1 MSIRRPRTDENDKLQ
16 KKYLQAQDSNTQFYR
31 ECTKLSEELDDA
43 KKENGE
49 LKKQLSDISAK
60 DATVIQPKYDDDT
73 VMGMIIDSEVK
84 KTKIEVYEEEIK
96 MLRQMVFS
104 MIKGGT
110 SNG

>member
-1 MSIRRPRTDENDKLQ
+1 MFSGRLDILTFGE
-16 KKYLQAQDSNTQFYR
+16 LQAS
-31 ECTKLSEELDDA
+31 S
-43 KKENGE
+43 
-49 LKKQLSDISAK
+49 
-60 DATVIQPKYDDDT
+60 
-73 VMGMIIDSEVK
+73 MGVEVK